1 MDGRARDIE
10 IYPGDIHIYWRTLSY
25 EHPPNAQEYV
35 PQEEEAKCHLQELV
49 DEAVRRG
56 PEATKKAAKNV
67 FRGLHPAE
75 DNIHEPEVNESRKGR
90 PAKKSTGRTKGWWEK
105 ILRGKKKDMK
115 KKSGSTTSGSTKSTS
130 TKSTGTQTDEY
141 PSDDHA
147 AEECDEPEENNK
159 YNCPDTEIPG
169 TSNTHSDYGHM
180 ELLPVFIRPLVIA
193 IHDPV
198 PDGHCGFRA
207 LSFALYGNQE
217 GFPEVRR
224 TLAEEMREHDWR
236 YLSIFGEGI
245 NDAIRRIDI
254 TTTAPT
260 TEHHWMMGTDLFVFA
275 TLFNLAVVM
284 YSCYLYPKPQKYNS
298 TILPVD
304 NIYGET
310 HPRGVIVL
318 HFVQNHW
325 INLSFPADKIPL
337 PPPHAIWPGGHQESV
352 DGWDNYFAPFSQMWF
367 DLGGVANNF
376 PSRKKRV
383 PKK

>member
-10 IYPGDIHIYWRTLSY
+10 IYPGDIHIYWRTLTY

-35 PQEEEAKCHLQELV
+35 PQEEEAKCHLHELV
-49 DEAVRRG
+49 DEVVRRG
-56 PEATKKAAKNV
+56 PEATKKAAKDV

-115 KKSGSTTSGSTKSTS
+115 KKSGSTTSRSTKSTN
-130 TKSTGTQTDEY
+130 TKSTGTRTDEY

-147 AEECDEPEENNK
+147 AEECDDREENNK
-159 YNCPDTEIPG
+159 YNNPDTDIPG
-169 TSNTHSDYGHM
+169 SSTQSDYAHM
-180 ELLPVFIRPLVIA
+180 ELLPVFIRDLIIA

-207 LSFALYGNQE
+207 LSFALYGNQD
-217 GFPEVRR
+217 GSQRR
-224 TLAEEMREHDWR
+224 T
-236 YLSIFGEGI
+236 
-245 NDAIRRIDI
+245 DI
-254 TTTAPT
+254 ATTTPT
-260 TEHHWMMGTDLFVFA
+260 TQRHWMMGVDLFVFA

-284 YSCYLYPKPQKYNS
+284 YSSYLLPVPSAYNC

-304 NIYGET
+304 NISGAT
-310 HPRGVIVL
+310 NPRGVIVL
-318 HFVQNHW
+318 HFVQDHW
-325 INLSFPADKIPL
+325 INLSFPADKIPM
-337 PPPHAIWPGGHQESV
+337 PPLHGMWPGGQQESV
-352 DGWDNYFAPFSQMWF
+352 DGWDAYFAPFSQMWF
-367 DLGGVANNF
+367 DLGGGTHSF

>member
-1 MDGRARDIE
+1 
-10 IYPGDIHIYWRTLSY
+10 
-25 EHPPNAQEYV
+25 YV
-35 PQEEEAKCHLQELV
+35 PQEEEARSHLRELV

-75 DNIHEPEVNESRKGR
+75 DNIHEPEVNEFRKGR
-90 PAKKSTGRTKGWWEK
+90 PAKKSTGRMKGWWEK
-105 ILRGKKKDMK
+105 ILRGNKKSMK

-147 AEECDEPEENNK
+147 AEECDDPEDNNK
-159 YNCPDTEIPG
+159 YNCFDTDIPG
-169 TSNTHSDYGHM
+169 PSSAHSDYEHM

-193 IHDPV
+193 IHDPA

-207 LSFALYGNQE
+207 LSFALYGTQE
-217 GFPEVRR
+217 GFTGVRTR
-224 TLAEEMREHDWR
+224 LAEEMREHDWR
-236 YLSIFGEGI
+236 YAPIYGEGI

-254 TTTAPT
+254 TTTEPT
-260 TEHHWMMGTDLFVFA
+260 TQHHWMMGVDLFVFA

-284 YSCYLYPKPQKYNS
+284 YSHYFYPTPQSYNC

-304 NIYGET
+304 NIYGEA
-310 HPRGVIVL
+310 HPRGVIVV

-325 INLSFPADKIPL
+325 INLSFPADKIPM
-337 PPPHAIWPGGHQESV
+337 PPPHGMWPDGHQASV
-352 DGWDNYFAPFSQMWF
+352 DGWETYFAPFSQMWF
-367 DLGGVANNF
+367 DLGGAASNF
-376 PSRKKRV
+376 PSRKKRG
-383 PKK
+383 KKK